1 MNPTVRSSYLL
12 PERGRL
18 AKQKT
23 GVSRRT
29 LAPRWEHT
37 FTYRGV
43 ALGDLASRALE
54 LSLWDRDRLA
64 SNDFMG
70 GVRLSCGT
78 GKYIISLLIFF
89 FGPSGKIIR
98 MTIPAHSGKRV
109 RKTLS
114 DFY

>member
-1 MNPTVRSSYLL
+1 MNARCCSYLL

-23 GVSRRT
+23 GVSRRS

-37 FTYRGV
+37 FTYRGL
-43 ALGDLASRALE
+43 APADLAGRALE

-70 GVRLSCGT
+70 AVRLSLGT
-78 GKYIISLLIFF
+78 GTLSHSYSMAMEEGVYVNMSPSLLHILFTFF
-89 FGPSGKIIR
+89 IS
-98 MTIPAHSGKRV
+98 
-109 RKTLS
+109 
-114 DFY
+114 